1 MHDRRNLALGAL
13 AFLGFASLGL
23 PDGALGV
30 AWPRVRESFE
40 LPLDALGALLAA
52 SVTGYASA
60 SFLAGAILAR
70 ISLGA
75 LLALSCVATGA
86 ALLGYWAAPSFSA
99 MVACGLVAG
108 LGAGAI
114 DAGINAFAALRFA
127 PRTLHWLH
135 AAYGLGTTA
144 GPALMAHALMSG
156 AGWRAG
162 YFVLGAV
169 QLGLAIGFAATRRLW
184 PGEPAA
190 DGAGASSDAS
200 SAPLVATLRSRAA
213 QLGAASFFLYLG
225 VEATAGAWLYSLL
238 EEGRAAPMAAASS
251 AVGAYW
257 GALLAGRVA
266 FGFAPN
272 RWRASAIV
280 APASA
285 VCALAAVGLALNAGF
300 ALDLACSALL
310 GFAAAPIFPA
320 LIASTPERIGEA
332 HTANAVGLQIASAA
346 LGQAGL
352 PALAGIAAARLG
364 LACVPLA
371 LLGFSL
377 ALLAAQLSARQL
389 ARREARIAAISS
401 LGTSAGAAP
410 SGAHASAT
418 ARSVP

>member
-1 MHDRRNLALGAL
+1 MRSRRNVALGVL

-30 AWPRVRESFE
+30 AWPRVRESFG

-52 SVTGYASA
+52 SVTGYAGA

-75 LLALSCVATGA
+75 LLALSCAATSA
-86 ALLGYWAAPSFSA
+86 ALLGYWAAPSWGA

-127 PRTLHWLH
+127 PRMLHWLH

-144 GPALMAHALMSG
+144 GPALMAHALISG

-162 YFVLGAV
+162 YLALGAV
-169 QLGLAIGFAATRRLW
+169 QVALALGFAATRRLW
-184 PGEPAA
+184 PGAPAA
-190 DGAGASSDAS
+190 DGDSASSDAPA
-200 SAPLVATLRSRAA
+200 APLVATLRSRAA

-238 EEGRAAPMAAASS
+238 EEGRGAPMAAASS
-251 AVGAYW
+251 AAGAYW

-272 RWRASAIV
+272 RWG
-280 APASA
+280 ASA
-285 VCALAAVGLALNAGF
+285 VVGPATAFCALAAVGLTLNAGF
-300 ALDLACSALL
+300 PFDLACAALL

-320 LIASTPERIGEA
+320 LIASTPERIGAA

-352 PALAGIAAARLG
+352 PALAGLAAARLG

-371 LLGFSL
+371 LLGFAL
-377 ALLAAQLSARQL
+377 ALLAVQLAARQL
-389 ARREARIAAISS
+389 ARREARIAATSS
-401 LGTSAGAAP
+401 LGTSDGAAA

>member
-1 MHDRRNLALGAL
+1 MRARRSLALGML

-30 AWPRVRESFE
+30 AWPRVRESFG
-40 LPLDALGALLAA
+40 LPLDSLGALLAA

-75 LLALSCVATGA
+75 LLALSCAATGA
-86 ALLGYWAAPSFSA
+86 ALLGYWAAPSWGA

-144 GPALMAHALMSG
+144 GPALMTHALMSG

-162 YFVLGAV
+162 YLALGAA
-169 QLGLAIGFAATRRLW
+169 QLALALGFAATRRLW
-184 PGEPAA
+184 PGAPAA
-190 DGAGASSDAS
+190 DDAGGSGDAPA
-200 SAPLVATLRSRAA
+200 APLVATLRSRAA
-213 QLGAASFFLYLG
+213 QLGASSFFLYLG

-238 EEGRAAPMAAASS
+238 EEGRGASMAVASGAA
-251 AVGAYW
+251 GAYW

-272 RWRASAIV
+272 RWG
-280 APASA
+280 ASA
-285 VCALAAVGLALNAGF
+285 VVVPATLLCAVAAVGLALDAGF
-300 ALDLACSALL
+300 SLDLACAALL
-310 GFAAAPIFPA
+310 GFGAAPIFPA

-352 PALAGIAAARLG
+352 PALTGIAAARLG

-371 LLGFSL
+371 LLGFAL
-377 ALLAAQLSARQL
+377 ALLGVQLAARQL
-389 ARREARIAAISS
+389 ARRDARIAATSS
-401 LGTSAGAAP
+401 LGTSGGAAA